1 MIQTT
6 SGLVIGK
13 TTQLPTGKL
22 VDQYLGIKYAQAE
35 RFEKPIAPEPWTTP
49 FYALSFGKSCPQK
62 QHEVEGKLLPE
73 IDEDCLFINVFIPNQ
88 KQPRNQLF
96 HVMHWIH
103 GGAYI
108 SNSGDQV
115 GAEVLA
121 SEGDVIVVTSNYRLG
136 ALGYL
141 ATGDTELP
149 GNYGMFDQL
158 KALEWVQNNI
168 RGYV

>member
-1 MIQTT
+1 MVHTT
-6 SGLVIGK
+6 SGPVIGK
-13 TTQLPTGKL
+13 TTKLPTGKL

-35 RFEKPIAPEPWTTP
+35 RLEKPHPPQSWVHP
-49 FYALSFGKSCPQK
+49 FHAHSFGKSCPQK
-62 QHEVEGKLLPE
+62 QYEIDGNLVPV
-73 IDEDCLFINVFIPNQ
+73 IDEDCLFINVFVPNR

-103 GGAYI
+103 GGAYFA
-108 SNSGDQV
+108 NSGNQV
-115 GAEVLA
+115 GAEMLA

-141 ATGDTELP
+141 ATGETNLP

-158 KALEWVQNNI
+158 EALKWVQENI
-168 RGYV
+168 AR